1 MKSLNL
7 AEGLGSA
14 SRRQCEFVKENN
26 SNVARFSRQTR
37 SNRVLEP
44 VRAKAPHL
52 HGETRRWNFSEMQ
65 NLKKK
70 TVGTSIDEE
79 HKPTEIFIMLPLD
92 IIAVGELQEGKETS
106 FIHAP
111 SHNAK
116 LLDRQFSTL
125 KEAGAHG
132 VMLDVWWGICER
144 HGPKQYDFAA
154 YMELFKKARKHGLK
168 VQAVMSFHAGGGN
181 VGDGSCDI
189 PLPDW
194 VIKAGEEVDDEIF
207 YTDKR
212 GGRDH
217 ECLSLGCDHEPVL
230 AGRTP
235 LQTYADFV
243 GEFAEQCKKNDL
255 WGGTVTE
262 ICLGTGPCGE
272 LRYPSYQEKDGKWSY
287 FGETL
292 GGLGDLQVQRGL
304 PGIGEFQCYDKFM
317 MERLKRAAEEVNE
330 EEWGDPPREGA
341 GTANSAPWET
351 EFFALT
357 NSGGWLQ
364 PYGKFFMEW
373 YSGCLIQHGAD
384 MLDAVLPVVRGSNGS
399 AAPVDVAIKVAGIHW
414 WYKSRS
420 HAAEMTAGY
429 YNHLKRD
436 GYAPIAR
443 MLAKRG
449 VGLSFTCIEMSDD
462 ENPDPRHCSPEELVR
477 QVIAAGEAEG
487 LQVLAENALEGGIYN
502 ADALNRMLK
511 NSKHF
516 QRITLLRLKP
526 YMFEPDEQ
534 EDTGM
539 RVKQPLASFLAK
551 FKQVQPRV
559 PALAEA

>member
-1 MKSLNL
+1 MKSLRI

-14 SRRQCEFVKENN
+14 GWRHCETSRL
-26 SNVARFSRQTR
+26 SRSTITR
-37 SNRVLEP
+37 PSESKRSTTTYTP
-44 VRAKAPHL
+44 VQAKAAQL
-52 HGETRRWNFSEMQ
+52 HGETRRWNFNEMQ

-70 TVGTSIDEE
+70 TVGASVDEE

-92 IIAVGELQEGKETS
+92 IIAVGELEEGKETS

-116 LLDRQFSTL
+116 LLDRQFATL

-144 HGPKQYDFAA
+144 HGPKQYDFGA

-194 VIKAGEEVDDEIF
+194 VIKEVDDEIF

-243 GEFAEQCKKNDL
+243 GGFAEHCKKNDL
-255 WGGTVTE
+255 WGSTVTE
-262 ICLGTGPCGE
+262 ICVGTGPCGE

-292 GGLGDLQVQRGL
+292 GGMGDLQVQRGL

-317 MERLKRAAEEVNE
+317 MESLRQAAEEVNE

-373 YSGCLIQHGAD
+373 YSGRLIQHGAD
-384 MLDAVLPVVRGSNGS
+384 ILDAVLPVARASNSSDNGS
-399 AAPVDVAIKVAGIHW
+399 APTVAGIHW

-436 GYAPIAR
+436 GYAPIAK
-443 MLAKRG
+443 MLGKKG

-477 QVIAAGEAEG
+477 QVIAAGEGEG

-526 YMFEPDEQ
+526 YMFEPDE
-534 EDTGM
+534 EGETGM
-539 RVKQPLASFLAK
+539 RVKQPLASFLGK
-551 FKQVQPRV
+551 
-559 PALAEA
+559 